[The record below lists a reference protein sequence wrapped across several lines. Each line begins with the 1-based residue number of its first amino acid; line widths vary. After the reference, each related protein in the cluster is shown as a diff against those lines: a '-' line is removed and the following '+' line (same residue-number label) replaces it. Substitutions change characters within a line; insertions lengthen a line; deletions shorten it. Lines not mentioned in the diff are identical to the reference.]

1 MITTFSGKRITG
13 MLTVMPENGYD
24 YDEET
29 KPFATL
35 QTKRLKRIMGFGK
48 RRAAKADST
57 TSDFCIYGLHYMLD
71 KGYIRR
77 EEIGAIVVTGLTPD
91 YFIPHVSNIIH
102 GECGLPQDVICID
115 IPQGCVGFML
125 GALQAFML
133 LDVVG
138 DKKVIVFN
146 GDVLCRKNKETP
158 LTAASFGGDATAIT
172 VFENDS
178 QASDSFINLYNDG
191 TERDTL
197 IMHAGGFKMPRSP
210 ETAIPI
216 DIGDGTMKS
225 YDDLWMDGS
234 KVFNFVQKEVP
245 PMIDE
250 ILKYSG
256 TSKDEI
262 DWYLFHQPNKFM
274 LQKLADKLEIPWEKI
289 PMDIVEN
296 FGNSSGSTVP
306 VAITYHL
313 AEELICKTY
322 KCCLAGFGAG
332 LSWSSMVMELGP
344 LDFCEMIISD
354 L

>member
-1 MITTFSGKRITG
+1 MITTLKGKRITG
-13 MLTVMPENGYD
+13 MLTVMPENEYD

-29 KPFATL
+29 EPFATL

-57 TSDFCIYGLHYMLD
+57 TSDFCIHGLNYMLD
-71 KGYIRR
+71 RGYIRK
-77 EEIGAIVVTGLTPD
+77 EEIGAVVVTGLTPD

-102 GECGLPQDVICID
+102 GECGLPRDVICVD

-125 GALQAFML
+125 GALEAFLL

-138 DKKVIVFN
+138 DKKVVVFN
-146 GDVLCRKNKETP
+146 GDVLCRKNREDR
-158 LTAASFGGDATAIT
+158 LYAATFGGDAAAVT

-178 QASDSFINLYNDG
+178 SASDIYMNLYNDG
-191 TERDTL
+191 KEREAL
-197 IMHAGGFKMPRSP
+197 IMHAGGFKMPRGP
-210 ETAIPI
+210 ETAVPV

-225 YDDLWMDGS
+225 YDELWMDGS

-250 ILKYSG
+250 ILG
-256 TSKDEI
+256 RAGVSKEDI

-274 LQKLADKLEIPWEKI
+274 LQKLADKLGIPWEKV
-289 PMDIVEN
+289 PMNVVEN
-296 FGNSSGSTVP
+296 FGNSSGSTIP
-306 VAITYHL
+306 VAITHNL
-313 AEELICKTY
+313 AEKMVTGSY

-332 LSWSSMVMELGP
+332 LSWASMVADLGHM
-344 LDFCEMIISD
+344 DFCEMIISGY
-354 L
+354 